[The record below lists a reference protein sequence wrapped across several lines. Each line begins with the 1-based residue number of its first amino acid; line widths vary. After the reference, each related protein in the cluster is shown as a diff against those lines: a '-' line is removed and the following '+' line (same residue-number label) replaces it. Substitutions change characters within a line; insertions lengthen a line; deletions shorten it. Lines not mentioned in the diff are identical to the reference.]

1 MRIIPVPADAEELLL
16 PFLQLCVNWSI
27 DRPHLDVDAIRADDQ
42 LLRYVTDWGRDGD
55 LGVMAIPDTAP
66 GGIAPGDTAPG
77 AADAASADAADGPH
91 GRSAD
96 ASAPAAPAGAAWI
109 RIFADDPGFGWV
121 SDSIPELSVAVLP
134 EHQGEG
140 IGRRLISTLIQMARL
155 SGVEAISL
163 AVEEGNGARH
173 LYDELG
179 FVAVGS
185 SGNSVVML
193 LDLAPEA

>member
-1 MRIIPVPADAEELLL
+1 MRIIPVPADAEALLL
-16 PFLQLCVNWSI
+16 PFLHLCVNWSI
-27 DRPHLDVDAIRADDQ
+27 DRPRLDADAIRADDQ
-42 LLRYVTDWGRDGD
+42 LLRYVADWGREGD
-55 LGVMAIPDTAP
+55 LGVMAIPDSA
-66 GGIAPGDTAPG
+66 
-77 AADAASADAADGPH
+77 AADDASDPAGNSAAAD
-91 GRSAD
+91 
-96 ASAPAAPAGAAWI
+96 PAAQVAPVGAAWI
-109 RIFADDPGFGWV
+109 RIFADHPGFGWV

-155 SGVEAISL
+155 TGVEAISL

-193 LDLAPEA
+193 LDLAPEG